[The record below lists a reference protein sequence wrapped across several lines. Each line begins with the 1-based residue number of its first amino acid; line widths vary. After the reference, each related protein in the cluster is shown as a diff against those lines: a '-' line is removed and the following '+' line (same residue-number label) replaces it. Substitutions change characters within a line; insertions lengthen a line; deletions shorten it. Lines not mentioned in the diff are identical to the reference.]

1 MAYKKKD
8 KSTNNDLPNTTQK
21 TKDRATRT
29 PLKTWVNS
37 RALKRDQSNETYFT
51 ARGQQSMMQ
60 MSGTICKNDNKI
72 DVCCIIMHF

>member
-29 PLKTWVNS
+29 PLKTGVNS
-37 RALKRDQSNETYFT
+37 RALKRDQYFKVMKPIS
-51 ARGQQSMMQ
+51 QQE
-60 MSGTICKNDNKI
+60 DNSQ
-72 DVCCIIMHF
+72 

>member
-29 PLKTWVNS
+29 PLKTGLNS
-37 RALKRDQSNETYFT
+37 RALKRDQCFKVMKPIS
-51 ARGQQSMMQ
+51 QQE
-60 MSGTICKNDNKI
+60 DNSQ
-72 DVCCIIMHF
+72 